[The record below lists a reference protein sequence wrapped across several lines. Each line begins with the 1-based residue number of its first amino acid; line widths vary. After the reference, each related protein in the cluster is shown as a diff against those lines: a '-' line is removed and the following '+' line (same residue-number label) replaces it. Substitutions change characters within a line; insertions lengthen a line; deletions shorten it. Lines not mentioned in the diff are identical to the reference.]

1 MWQAHPDRET
11 TRPLTT
17 FRGVE
22 PLYQPAIHMAE
33 HLSEG
38 HQPRAGETRSSK
50 VTSSVRGR
58 TGVVR
63 LPAMLVDGGLLSW
76 ALAAR
81 WCPVLS
87 VTFGWAAAPMWP
99 GGPLGDHV
107 LALFLLLGL
116 AWRTVGV
123 RGGRAC

>member
-11 TRPLTT
+11 ARPLTT

-50 VTSSVRGR
+50 GDFLRPRENRGGR
-58 TGVVR
+58 TTCDAGR
-63 LPAMLVDGGLLSW
+63 RGLLSW

-87 VTFGWAAAPMWP
+87 VTFGWGVAPMWP

-107 LALFLLLGL
+107 LVLFLLLGL
-116 AWRTVGV
+116 AWRTV
-123 RGGRAC
+123 A